1 VALEIAFT
9 EAYLASVYTVPG
21 LPPRRRIV
29 SIVDTETHV
38 RVTFGLDW
46 GTAMQLEPAIQALRA
61 EREEAEVGT

>member
-21 LPPRRRIV
+21 LPRRRIV